1 MKETHMPFLNRRFTL
16 STLLASLLG
25 VVVAVPA
32 HAQEGAPAK
41 IIVGFPAGGSFDAI
55 ARLVAEKAKTELNRP
70 VVVDNKTGAGGRIA
84 VDALKASP
92 ADGSVVMLGPD
103 ALTALYP
110 FTFKKLSYDP
120 KKDLVP
126 IGTVAEFA
134 FGFAVGTNPK
144 ANTWADY
151 VAWAK
156 SNPKEANYG
165 IPALGAP
172 HHFYGMVLG
181 DAMGVPM
188 QNVPF
193 QGSAPI
199 NLALMGGQISSSIDV
214 ASSQVENHKA
224 GKIKI
229 LAVTTEQRIPQ
240 APDVPT
246 FTELGFPSVSGSGFN
261 ALYAP
266 AGTPAAAVANWN
278 RVLVKIMAMP
288 DVKEKITAMGFMPV
302 GKPTQELIDR
312 QNAAIKKWEPVIKA
326 SGFTAD

>member
-1 MKETHMPFLNRRFTL
+1 MPPPTTSLFARRRTA
-16 STLLASLLG
+16 LAVMGALVSG
-25 VVVAVPA
+25 VGAMPAVA
-32 HAQEGAPAK
+32 QDTPAK

-55 ARLVAEKAKTELNRP
+55 ARLLAEKFKTEFNRP
-70 VVVDNKTGAGGRIA
+70 VVVENKTGAGGRIA
-84 VDALKASP
+84 VDALKAAP
-92 ADGSVVMLGPD
+92 ADGSVMMLGPD
-103 ALTALYP
+103 ALSSLYP

-120 KKDLVP
+120 KKDIVP
-126 IGTVAEFA
+126 VGTVAEFA
-134 FGFAVGTNPK
+134 FAFAVGTDPK
-144 ANTWADY
+144 ANTWVDY
-151 VAWAK
+151 VNWAK
-156 SNPKEANYG
+156 TNPQKANYG

-199 NLALMGGQISSSIDV
+199 ALALMGGQISSSIDV
-214 ASSQVENHKA
+214 ASSLVENHRA

-229 LAVTTEQRIPQ
+229 LAVTSDKRISQ
-240 APDVPT
+240 APEVPT
-246 FTELGFPSVSGSGFN
+246 FAELGYPKVTGMGFN

-266 AGTPAAAVANWN
+266 AGTPAAAIATWN
-278 RVLVKIMAMP
+278 TALVKVMGMA
-288 DVKEKITAMGFMPV
+288 DVKEKLNIMGFIPV

-312 QNAAIKKWEPVIKA
+312 QNESIKRWEPVIKA

>member
-1 MKETHMPFLNRRFTL
+1 MKFLNRRFAL
-16 STLLASLLG
+16 NAVLASLLG
-25 VVVAVPA
+25 AVAAAPA
-32 HAQEGAPAK
+32 SAQEGAPAK
-41 IIVGFPAGGSFDAI
+41 ILVGFPAGGSFDAI
-55 ARLVAEKAKTELNRP
+55 ARLVADKAKTELNRP

-110 FTFKKLSYDP
+110 FTFKKLNYDP

-144 ANTWADY
+144 ANTWAEY

-181 DAMGVPM
+181 DAIGVPM

-278 RVLVKIMAMP
+278 RILVKIMAMP

>member
-1 MKETHMPFLNRRFTL
+1 MFALPRRRFAL
-16 STLLASLLG
+16 PLLASLLTLTAL
-25 VVVAVPA
+25 VTQ
-32 HAQEGAPAK
+32 AQEAPAAK

-55 ARLVAEKAKTELNRP
+55 ARLIADKAKNELNRP

-110 FTFKKLSYDP
+110 FTFKKLNYDA

-126 IGTVAEFA
+126 IGTAAEFA

-144 ANTWADY
+144 VNTWAEY
-151 VAWAK
+151 VEWARK
-156 SNPKEANYG
+156 NPKEANYG

-172 HHFYGMVLG
+172 HHFFGIVIG
-181 DAMGVPM
+181 NAINVPM

-224 GKIKI
+224 GKMRI
-229 LAVTTEQRIPQ
+229 LAVSTEQRIPQ
-240 APDVPT
+240 APEVPT
-246 FTELGFPSVSGSGFN
+246 FAELGFPAISGAGFN

-266 AGTPAAAVANWN
+266 AGTPPAAVDAWN
-278 RVLVKIMAMP
+278 KALSKIMAMP
-288 DVKEKITAMGFMPV
+288 DVREKLVAMGYAPV
-302 GKPTQELIDR
+302 GKSVQELVDR
-312 QNAAIKKWEPVIKA
+312 QNAAIRKWEPVIKA

>member
-1 MKETHMPFLNRRFTL
+1 MKFLNRRFAL
-16 STLLASLLG
+16 NAVLASVLG
-25 VVVAVPA
+25 VVAATPA
-32 HAQEGAPAK
+32 SAQDGAPAK

-55 ARLVAEKAKTELNRP
+55 ARLVADKAKTELNRP

-110 FTFKKLSYDP
+110 FTFKKLNYDP

-144 ANTWADY
+144 ANTWAEY

-181 DAMGVPM
+181 DAIGVPM

-266 AGTPAAAVANWN
+266 AGTPVAAVANWN
-278 RVLVKIMAMP
+278 RILVKIMAMP

-312 QNAAIKKWEPVIKA
+312 QNASIKKWEPVIKA

>member
-1 MKETHMPFLNRRFTL
+1 MKNLNRRITL
-16 STLLASLLG
+16 SALLASLLG
-25 VVVAVPA
+25 MAMAAPA
-32 HAQEGAPAK
+32 SAQEGAPAK

-55 ARLVAEKAKTELNRP
+55 ARLIAEKAKTELNRP
-70 VVVDNKTGAGGRIA
+70 IVVDNKTGAGGRIA

-110 FTFKKLSYDP
+110 FTFKKLNYDP
-120 KKDLVP
+120 KKDIVP
-126 IGTVAEFA
+126 IGTAAEFA
-134 FGFAVGTNPK
+134 FSFAVGTNPK
-144 ANTWADY
+144 VNTWAEY

-156 SNPKEANYG
+156 KNPKDANYG

-181 DAMGVPM
+181 DAIGVPM

-199 NLALMGGQISSSIDV
+199 TLALMGGQISSGIDV

-224 GKIKI
+224 GKIKM

-266 AGTPAAAVANWN
+266 AGTPATAVVNWN
-278 RVLVKIMAMP
+278 RILVKIMAMP

-312 QNAAIKKWEPVIKA
+312 QNASIKKWEPVIKA

>member
-1 MKETHMPFLNRRFTL
+1 MKFLNRRLTL
-16 STLLASLLG
+16 NTLLVSLLG
-25 VVVAVPA
+25 ALAAVPA
-32 HAQEGAPAK
+32 HAQDGAPAK

-55 ARLVAEKAKTELNRP
+55 ARLVAEKAKNELNRP

-92 ADGSVVMLGPD
+92 NDGSVVMLGPD

-110 FTFKKLSYDP
+110 FTFKKLNYDP

-134 FGFAVGTNPK
+134 FGFAVGTNSK
-144 ANTWADY
+144 VNTWAEY

-181 DAMGVPM
+181 DAIGVPM

-224 GKIKI
+224 GTIKI

-266 AGTPAAAVANWN
+266 AGTPAAVVANWN
-278 RVLVKIMAMP
+278 RALVKIMVMP

>member
-1 MKETHMPFLNRRFTL
+1 MKHLNRRRTL

-25 VVVAVPA
+25 VVAVMGAAPA
-32 HAQEGAPAK
+32 SAQEGAPAK

-55 ARLVAEKAKTELNRP
+55 ARLIADKAKTELNRP
-70 VVVDNKTGAGGRIA
+70 IVVDNKTGAGGRIA

-126 IGTVAEFA
+126 IGTAAEFA
-134 FGFAVGTNPK
+134 FSFAVGTAPK
-144 ANTWADY
+144 VNTWTEY
-151 VAWAK
+151 VAWARK
-156 SNPKEANYG
+156 SPNEANFG

-172 HHFYGMVLG
+172 HHFFGLMLG
-181 DAMGVPM
+181 NAINVPM
-188 QNVPF
+188 QHVPF

-199 NLALMGGQISSSIDV
+199 NLALMGGQISASIDV

-224 GKIKI
+224 GKIKM
-229 LAVTTEQRIPQ
+229 LAVSTEQRIPQ

-246 FTELGFPSVSGSGFN
+246 FTELGFPAISGAGFN

-266 AGTPAAAVANWN
+266 AGTPAHAVEAWN
-278 RVLVKIMAMP
+278 KALAKVMAMP
-288 DVKEKITAMGFMPV
+288 DVKDKLVAMGYMPV
-302 GKPTQELIDR
+302 GKSAQELVDR

>member
-1 MKETHMPFLNRRFTL
+1 MKQLNRRFTL
-16 STLLASLLG
+16 NTLLASLLG
-25 VVVAVPA
+25 AAFALPAV
-32 HAQEGAPAK
+32 AQEGPPAK

-55 ARLVAEKAKTELNRP
+55 ARLVAEKAKNELNRP

-110 FTFKKLSYDP
+110 FTFKKLNYDS

-134 FGFAVGTNPK
+134 FSFAVGTNPK
-144 ANTWADY
+144 VNTWAEY

-156 SNPKEANYG
+156 KNPKDANYG

-181 DAMGVPM
+181 DAIGVPM

-199 NLALMGGQISSSIDV
+199 TLALMGGQISSGIDV

-224 GKIKI
+224 GKIKM

-266 AGTPAAAVANWN
+266 AGTPAAAVNSWN
-278 RVLVKIMAMP
+278 AALAKIMAMP
-288 DVKEKITAMGFMPV
+288 DVKEKITAMGYLPV
-302 GKPTQELIDR
+302 GKSVQELVDR
-312 QNAAIKKWEPVIKA
+312 QNAAIKKWEPVIKS

>member
-1 MKETHMPFLNRRFTL
+1 MKSIHRRFAL
-16 STLLASLLG
+16 SALCASVLSAAFALS
-25 VVVAVPA
+25 AQ
-32 HAQEGAPAK
+32 AQEGAPAK
-41 IIVGFPAGGSFDAI
+41 ILVGFPAGGSFDAI
-55 ARLVAEKAKTELNRP
+55 ARLIAEKAKTELNRP
-70 VVVDNKTGAGGRIA
+70 VLVDNKTGAGGRIA

-92 ADGSVVMLGPD
+92 TDGSVVMLGPD

-110 FTFKKLSYDP
+110 FTFKKLNYDP

-144 ANTWADY
+144 VNTWAEY

-156 SNPKEANYG
+156 KNPKDANYG

-181 DAMGVPM
+181 DAIGVPM

-229 LAVTTEQRIPQ
+229 LAVTTPQRIPQ

-246 FTELGFPSVSGSGFN
+246 FTELGFPSISGSGFN

-266 AGTPAAAVANWN
+266 AGTPAAAVAAWN
-278 RVLVKIMAMP
+278 TALSKIMAMP

-302 GKPTQELIDR
+302 GKSSQELIDR
-312 QNAAIKKWEPVIKA
+312 QNESMKKWEPVIKA

>member
-1 MKETHMPFLNRRFTL
+1 MKFLNRRFAL
-16 STLLASLLG
+16 HVVLASVLG
-25 VVVAVPA
+25 AVAVAPA
-32 HAQEGAPAK
+32 SAQDGAPAK
-41 IIVGFPAGGSFDAI
+41 ILVGFPAGGSFDAI
-55 ARLVAEKAKTELNRP
+55 ARLVADKAKTELNRP

-110 FTFKKLSYDP
+110 FTFKKLNYDP

-144 ANTWADY
+144 ANTWAEY

-181 DAMGVPM
+181 DAIGVPM

-278 RVLVKIMAMP
+278 RALVKIMAMP

-312 QNAAIKKWEPVIKA
+312 QNASIKKWEPVIKA

>member
-1 MKETHMPFLNRRFTL
+1 MKQLNRRFTL
-16 STLLASLLG
+16 NTLLASLLG
-25 VVVAVPA
+25 AAFASPAV
-32 HAQEGAPAK
+32 AQEGPPAK

-55 ARLVAEKAKTELNRP
+55 ARLVAEKAKNELNRP

-110 FTFKKLSYDP
+110 FTFKKLNYDS

-134 FGFAVGTNPK
+134 FSFAAGTNPK
-144 ANTWADY
+144 VNTWAEY

-156 SNPKEANYG
+156 KNPKDANYG

-181 DAMGVPM
+181 DAIGVPM

-199 NLALMGGQISSSIDV
+199 TLALMGGQISSGIDV

-224 GKIKI
+224 GKIKM

-266 AGTPAAAVANWN
+266 AGTPAAAVNSWN
-278 RVLVKIMAMP
+278 AALAKIMAMP
-288 DVKEKITAMGFMPV
+288 DVKEKITAMGYLPV
-302 GKPTQELIDR
+302 GKSVQELVDR
-312 QNAAIKKWEPVIKA
+312 QNAAIKKWEPVIKS

>member
-1 MKETHMPFLNRRFTL
+1 MFALPRRRFAL
-16 STLLASLLG
+16 PLLASLLSLT
-25 VVVAVPA
+25 ALTIQ
-32 HAQEGAPAK
+32 AQEAPAAK

-55 ARLVAEKAKTELNRP
+55 ARLIADKAKNELNRP

-110 FTFKKLSYDP
+110 FTFKKLNYDA

-126 IGTVAEFA
+126 IGTAAEFA

-144 ANTWADY
+144 VNTWAEY
-151 VAWAK
+151 VEWARK
-156 SNPKEANYG
+156 NPKEANYG

-172 HHFYGMVLG
+172 HHFFGIVIG
-181 DAMGVPM
+181 NAINVPM

-224 GKIKI
+224 GKMRI
-229 LAVTTEQRIPQ
+229 LAVSTEQRVQQ
-240 APDVPT
+240 APEVPT
-246 FTELGFPSVSGSGFN
+246 FAELGFPAISGAGFN

-266 AGTPAAAVANWN
+266 AGTPPAAVDAWN
-278 RVLVKIMAMP
+278 KALSKIMSMP
-288 DVKEKITAMGFMPV
+288 DVREKLVAMGYAPV
-302 GKPTQELIDR
+302 GKSVQELVDR
-312 QNAAIKKWEPVIKA
+312 QNAAIRKWEPVIKA